1 MFPNTL
7 QKRRYFM
14 FIRPNCKLIHHK
26 CMISPLSDEFG
37 RKVRIF
43 RLNHKRVRTLDEN
56 RTKLRTLCI
65 RVRDL
70 GWFGYRNVKG
80 FKVLP
85 ESASKMRTLYTNAL
99 FLRKGSRFCQIW
111 PQKSEPFACFC
122 QIWPQ
127 KSEPFACRPNSPSPP
142 APQTPFREPLKKNP
156 VLGTFPGTKHSS
168 YHI

>member
-1 MFPNTL
+1 
-7 QKRRYFM
+7 M

-26 CMISPLSDEFG
+26 CMISALSDEFG
-37 RKVRIF
+37 RRVRSF
-43 RLNHKRVRTLDEN
+43 RLNKKRVRTLDEN

-70 GWFGYRNVKG
+70 GWFGYQNVKG

-85 ESASKMRTLYTNAL
+85 NSASKIRTLYTNAL

-111 PQKSEPFACFC
+111 PQKSEPFACR
-122 QIWPQ
+122 
-127 KSEPFACRPNSPSPP
+127 SNSPWPP

-156 VLGTFPGTKHSS
+156 VPEHFPGKRAPKLTPSPPILRAGFSS
-168 YHI
+168 FGMVDHAFS